1 MKGLLTSELAQAAAR
16 GTPHEYPKG
25 WQFRFDARL
34 SQRAAAGEL
43 LAWLLLFDGVFKAQ
57 LSVVPTIPEPSAVR
71 TNDNSG
77 YEDSVA
83 DLLFPSGNIV
93 VACLGRAGDE
103 SIRPAIR
110 VEPGRYRVRVQ
121 QNPCEDE
128 HWFLERFSDYPSA
141 DGPDWTITLAR
152 LPA

>member
-1 MKGLLTSELAQAAAR
+1 MSVTVTEATCLVKTESCYAAVFDTASPAYMKGLLTSELAQAAAR

-77 YEDSVA
+77 YGDSVA
-83 DLLFPSGNIV
+83 DLLFNRSDGVLMRLLLLNQIQEG
-93 VACLGRAGDE
+93 LGG
-103 SIRPAIR
+103 
-110 VEPGRYRVRVQ
+110 VG
-121 QNPCEDE
+121 
-128 HWFLERFSDYPSA
+128 
-141 DGPDWTITLAR
+141 
-152 LPA
+152 